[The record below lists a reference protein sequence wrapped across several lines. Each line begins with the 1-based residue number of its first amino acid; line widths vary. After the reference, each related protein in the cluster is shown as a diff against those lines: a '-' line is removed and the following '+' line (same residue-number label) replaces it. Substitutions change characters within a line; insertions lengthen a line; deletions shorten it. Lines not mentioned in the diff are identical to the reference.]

1 MTGTE
6 RATTKLNPG
15 FVPTASP
22 EFPGPVNGYPR
33 YAASYDYVQLRMLE
47 ATKCAFA
54 APTSG
59 ERKRAEAEARRW
71 NCVLWQLEQ
80 SP

>member
-1 MTGTE
+1 MSATE
-6 RATTKLNPG
+6 PATTKPNSG
-15 FVPTASP
+15 FAPCASP
-22 EFPGPVNGYPR
+22 EFPGPASGHPR

-71 NCVLWQLEQ
+71 GRVLRQLEQ